1 MDARL
6 FAVIIAA
13 VVATAGLVTAF
24 IVLKPVTEDSD
35 FSIIDQLENNQVK
48 NGLYYRYVETA
59 DNGDGYKA
67 QKTLII
73 ENTKVNDGGII
84 TAKET
89 ETNEYE
95 NFVVDF
101 SPDAFK
107 LMFFDFT
114 DYEEYPPDVEIEEY
128 ETGKWSINGTY
139 IDFDIGFEIKYEN
152 VKISDSG
159 DPFEGDITFTMKKLA
174 PTLYSIDRMVS
185 YDDMTYRLGVED
197 EKTFALAMG
206 TETYEGTDTFTKAS
220 QILNRFEKYEISY
233 SDVDE
238 IIFQTTEMYEGSEC
252 HKSIVNGTSHSGVV
266 YENYVELYY
275 GDYTVNVEGKR
286 DGFEISAYSKLYYK

>member
-35 FSIIDQLENNQVK
+35 FSIIDQLEDDQVK

-67 QKTLII
+67 QKTLVI
-73 ENTKVNDGGII
+73 EDTKVNDGGII

-89 ETNEYE
+89 ETNVYE

-114 DYEEYPPDVEIEEY
+114 DHEEYPEGVDIEEY
-128 ETGKWSINGTY
+128 ETGKWIINGTY
-139 IDFDIGFEIKYEN
+139 IDLDIGFEINYEN

-159 DPFEGDITFTMKKLA
+159 DPFEGDITFTMTKLA
-174 PTLYSIDRMVS
+174 PTLYCVSRTVS
-185 YDDMTYRLGVED
+185 YDAMTYRLGAD
-197 EKTFALAMG
+197 EGETFALAMG
-206 TETYEGTDTFTKAS
+206 TETYQGTDTFTKAS
-220 QILNRFEKYEISY
+220 QILSRFEKYSIDSY
-233 SDVDE
+233 DVAD
-238 IIFQTTEMYEGSEC
+238 IIAIGEETYEGTEC
-252 HKSIVNGTSHSGVV
+252 VKRVINGTSKSGDV
-266 YENYVELYY
+266 YSDYVELTYN
-275 GDYTVNVEGKR
+275 DYTVNVKGSQK
-286 DGFEISAYSKLYYK
+286 GFETSSYSKLYYK

>member
-1 MDARL
+1 M
-6 FAVIIAA
+6 
-13 VVATAGLVTAF
+13 
-24 IVLKPVTEDSD
+24 
-35 FSIIDQLENNQVK
+35 K

-238 IIFQTTEMYEGSEC
+238 IIFLTTEMYEGSEC

-275 GDYTVNVEGKR
+275 GDNTVNVEGKR
-286 DGFEISAYSKLYYK
+286 DGFEISAYSKLYYT